1 MMLLSV
7 PRQDAIPGVDT
18 RTATLRA
25 ALDTLPYADAVGAT
39 QQVLERLR
47 DINHQIL
54 PGGHRYELMQAFSEA
69 YARLHE
75 GLRAGT
81 AEGGPVVEQ
90 RHRLLAEFTEQLL
103 NGYKYIINSSQDE
116 KQRWGK
122 PKHLVGAINYSA
134 HLILLLLAA
143 RYQEYLPTDERLW
156 HEAIQISQFAADTG
170 YPASPAADF
179 PFAPEGR
186 LNATGSMTLAALLRL
201 ADPYHLPP
209 NAIWELL
216 QYLCGHMTEIS
227 QRSEAPEGEAVAGVL
242 PLCISCDSDRAVRHQ
257 GKLHGEIA
265 IALDVVELLHSIQE
279 DIGRLD
285 ASLPPARIG
294 FSRNLGRR
302 DAVQL
307 LNHLLKQYRLP
318 PERRLVRVDAHE
330 ETIEIGI
337 GLETAFTLHNGG
349 VPFNPME
356 YIDLQDE
363 EEIDIGYPL
372 ETLSACYRS
381 KPKQI
386 RCSCLNRSAGGM
398 ALHQAAGAEFPL
410 KVGQLV
416 VLPSGKNGG
425 WLTGA
430 VRWVVNH
437 GDEGREAG
445 IQYVAR
451 DARPAAVRPL
461 TGDVETRFLPALTLR
476 LQQGESIYRIL
487 FGTRG
492 LFHKDRLLELEEND
506 ERRQIRCIRL
516 LESNTNFERFIYEP
530 VDEAPADQQ

>member
-1 MMLLSV
+1 MMRLSV

-18 RTATLRA
+18 RPATLRA
-25 ALDTLPYADAVGAT
+25 ALDALPYADAVGAT

-54 PGGHRYELMQAFSEA
+54 PGAHRYELMQAFAEA

-81 AEGGPVVEQ
+81 GESGPLVEQ

-156 HEAIQISQFAADTG
+156 HEAIQIYQFAADTG

-179 PFAPEGR
+179 PFAPDGQIS
-186 LNATGSMTLAALLRL
+186 ATGSMTLIALLRL

-209 NAIWELL
+209 NGIWELL
-216 QYLCGHMTEIS
+216 QYLCGHMAEIRLRTEL
-227 QRSEAPEGEAVAGVL
+227 PEGERVAGML
-242 PLCISCDSDRAVRHQ
+242 PLCISCDSDRAVRYQ
-257 GKLHGEIA
+257 GEAHGEIT
-265 IALDVVELLHSIQE
+265 IALDVVGLLHGIQE

-285 ASLPPARIG
+285 ASLPPARVG

-302 DAVQL
+302 DALQL

-330 ETIEIGI
+330 ETVEIGI

-386 RCSCLNRSAGGM
+386 CCNCLNRSAGGM
-398 ALHQAAGAEFPL
+398 ALHQPADSEFPF

-451 DARPAAVRPL
+451 DAQPAAARPL
-461 TGDVETRFLPALTLR
+461 TGDVGARFLPALTLG
-476 LQQGESIYRIL
+476 LQQGDVLYRIL
-487 FGTRG
+487 FATRG
-492 LFHKDRLLELEEND
+492 LFRKERLLELDENG
-506 ERRQIRCIRL
+506 ERQQVRCIRL
-516 LESNTNFERFIYEP
+516 LESNPDFERFIYEP
-530 VDEAPADQQ
+530 VDDETPAA